1 MSLALEQF
9 LNANASAIF
18 GLLGAISGGTLSFIA
33 SLMLK
38 RRELNH
44 QIRSK
49 LVDRQIAAHER
60 VLKLAQDMRVMVS
73 SGSFDDAGEVE
84 RWPTLLQ
91 SREIFESWFTEF
103 TREQV
108 GSSSWL
114 TTAAKREVG
123 LVQDY
128 LVTLHIHMK
137 GVPSESYPP
146 LARLVR
152 QDFIDLSSSLEKAV
166 FAFFEKGIHRA
177 QPDSLSSWHKYKRA
191 ATEQRLNATLL
202 AKNFDAFKRAST
214 ET

>member
-1 MSLALEQF
+1 MSPALEYF

-18 GLLGAISGGTLSFIA
+18 GLLGAISGGTLSFIL
-33 SLMLK
+33 SLILK

-73 SGSFDDAGEVE
+73 SGGCDQAGEVE
-84 RWPTLLQ
+84 RWPNLLQ
-91 SREIFESWFTEF
+91 SREVFESWFTDF

-108 GSSSWL
+108 GTSSWL

-128 LVTLHIHMK
+128 FVTLHIHLK
-137 GVPSESYPP
+137 HVPAVSYPP

-152 QDFIDLSSSLEKAV
+152 QDFIDLSSSLEKVV
-166 FAFFEKGIHRA
+166 FAFFEEGIHRA
-177 QPDSLSSWHKYKRA
+177 KPDSLSSWHKYKRA
-191 ATEQRLNATLL
+191 VTERRFSTTLL
-202 AKNFDAFKRAST
+202 GNNFDAFKRARI
-214 ET
+214 EQ